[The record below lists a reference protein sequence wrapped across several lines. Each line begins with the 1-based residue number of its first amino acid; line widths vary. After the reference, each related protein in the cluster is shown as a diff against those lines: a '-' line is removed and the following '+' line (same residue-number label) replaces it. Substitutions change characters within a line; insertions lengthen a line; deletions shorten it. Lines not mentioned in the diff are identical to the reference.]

1 MFNNLMDFWKSKQD
15 KNPKKPDENVDKNLE
30 HYKSALKNIVYDE
43 SLIDELAPIFSKL
56 HDIEGFDKVF
66 GLLEAKEQQINQI
79 VEGEWFKQISESDTA
94 STDNENNN
102 EEDSTQQN
110 NKGLSASDILK
121 SKYNK

>member
-1 MFNNLMDFWKSKQD
+1 MFNNLMDFWKSKQQAS
-15 KNPKKPDENVDKNLE
+15 KKQDVTEDKNLE
-30 HYKSALKNIVYDE
+30 HYKTALKNIVYDE
-43 SLIDELAPIFSKL
+43 SLINELAPIFSKL

-79 VEGEWFKQISESDTA
+79 VEGDWFKQITESGTT
-94 STDNENNN
+94 STDNENS
-102 EEDSTQQN
+102 EEQNSTQQ

>member
-15 KNPKKPDENVDKNLE
+15 KNSKKSDENEDKNLE

-79 VEGEWFKQISESDTA
+79 VEGDWFKQISESNQK
-94 STDNENNN
+94 STDNENN
-102 EEDSTQQN
+102 EENSTQQN

>member
-1 MFNNLMDFWKSKQD
+1 MFNNLMDFWKSKQTS
-15 KNPKKPDENVDKNLE
+15 KKPDVTEDKKLE
-30 HYKSALKNIVYDE
+30 HYKTVLKNIVYDE

-79 VEGEWFKQISESDTA
+79 VEGDWFKQISESDTT
-94 STDNENNN
+94 STDNENS
-102 EEDSTQQN
+102 EEQDSTQQ

>member
-1 MFNNLMDFWKSKQD
+1 MFNNLMDFWKSKQTS
-15 KNPKKPDENVDKNLE
+15 KKPDKTEDKNLE
-30 HYKSALKNIVYDE
+30 HYKTVLKNIVYDE

-79 VEGEWFKQISESDTA
+79 VEGDWFKQISESDTT
-94 STDNENNN
+94 STDNENS
-102 EEDSTQQN
+102 EEQDSTQQ

>member
-15 KNPKKPDENVDKNLE
+15 KNSKKSDENEDKNLE

-79 VEGEWFKQISESDTA
+79 VEGDWFKQLSESNQK
-94 STDNENNN
+94 STDNENN
-102 EEDSTQQN
+102 EENSTQQN

>member
-1 MFNNLMDFWKSKQD
+1 M
-15 KNPKKPDENVDKNLE
+15 
-30 HYKSALKNIVYDE
+30 
-43 SLIDELAPIFSKL
+43 
-56 HDIEGFDKVF
+56 F

-110 NKGLSASDILK
+110 KGLSASDILK